1 MRLHQLSS
9 RSDNSGSSSRSSPS
23 IVSGPFPSR
32 RTSGDVSPYIILQL
46 ESIDLKLWVL
56 LSPISGISRRYCVL
70 RLPIAVP
77 DPFRPLS
84 LVPLFELRSFITL
97 FGIFLIFGFWRCWI
111 SLFPTST
118 LPTLRWNFRFANFAR
133 FALVL
138 ILYDC
143 FAFLRLKMSVLNCLF

>member
-84 LVPLFELRSFITL
+84 LVPLFELRTFITI
-97 FGIFLIFGFWRCWI
+97 FGIFSIFGF
-111 SLFPTST
+111 LAMLDFPTSDFDLSCIALEFPICQLCAFCPSSDSLQLFR
-118 LPTLRWNFRFANFAR
+118 LPSTENE
-133 FALVL
+133 
-138 ILYDC
+138 C
-143 FAFLRLKMSVLNCLF
+143 F